1 MFTLSSDKDQRK
13 EFAFAQCKW
22 TLINSVYLS
31 LLYGSVCGPCVSFRT
46 VVHRVLVHSRFQQVV
61 QHPANMSPS
70 YTEINEV
77 LMG

>member
-1 MFTLSSDKDQRK
+1 MDLN
-13 EFAFAQCKW
+13 
-22 TLINSVYLS
+22 NSVYLS

-61 QHPANMSPS
+61 QHPANMIAS

-77 LMG
+77 LMGGTNMYEHIGLFPT